1 VSERVSLVTGGTSG
15 VGLATALG
23 LAKAGLTVVL
33 VTRSEDRGRR
43 SCDHLAAATG
53 NTKCEYIVA
62 DLSSMDSVRSIVR
75 QFTDRH
81 ESLHVLSNNAALLT
95 FAKTPTT
102 AGLDPI
108 IAINYLS
115 HFLLTNLLL
124 DLLKKSAPSRIV
136 TVSGQPG
143 VAERAGYPEKGLL
156 DLPAGNPFSATVRAM
171 FAKVLFTRELARRI
185 AGSGVTANTFH
196 PGLVRSNLGG
206 NLPLL
211 LRIPYRLANLLLSP
225 HCPTAVYLALDPEV
239 SGANGEFF
247 VNSKAVSFNAPE
259 HEKELASRLWDE
271 SVRLSGLA

>member
-1 VSERVSLVTGGTSG
+1 MSERVSLVTGGTSG

-23 LAKAGLTVVL
+23 LARAGYTVVL

-43 SCDHLAAATG
+43 TCDQLAAATG
-53 NTKCEYIVA
+53 NTHIEHLVG

-75 QFTDRH
+75 QFMNRH
-81 ESLHVLSNNAALLT
+81 ETLHVLSNNAALLT
-95 FAKTPTT
+95 FDRTPTA
-102 AGLDPI
+102 AGLNPI

-143 VAERAGYPEKGLL
+143 VAERAVYPETGLL
-156 DLPAGNPFSATVRAM
+156 DLPAGNPFGATVRAM
-171 FAKVLFTRELARRI
+171 YAKVLFTREFARRI

-196 PGLVRSNLGG
+196 PGLVKSNLGG

-211 LRIPYRLANLLLSP
+211 LRIPYRMANLLLSP
-225 HCPTAVYLALDPEV
+225 NCPTAVFLTLDPGV

-247 VNSKAVSFNAPE
+247 VNSRVASFNPPE
-259 HEKELASRLWDE
+259 NEKELSARLWEE
-271 SVRLSGLA
+271 SVRLSGLG